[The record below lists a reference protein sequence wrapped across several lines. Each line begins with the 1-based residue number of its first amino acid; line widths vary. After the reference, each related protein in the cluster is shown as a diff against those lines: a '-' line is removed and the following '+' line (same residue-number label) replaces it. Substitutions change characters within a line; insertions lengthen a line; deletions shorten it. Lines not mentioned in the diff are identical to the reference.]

1 VEQVLAIPLHMNDW
15 KKSLQI
21 KEGDSTKSYYPAYP
35 MWFSTRD
42 MARIGLLMLN
52 KGKWGD
58 TQIID
63 EMMLLLW
70 VKTSLIMKE

>member
-1 VEQVLAIPLHMNDW
+1 LE
-15 KKSLQI
+15 KSLHN

-35 MWFSTRD
+35 MWFSTHD

-52 KGKWGD
+52 KGKWVD

-63 EMMLLLW
+63 EMMWLLW